1 MKTKTLLLAVLL
13 GFAPAI
19 YADSPS
25 SVAAKSGVKPSTV
38 NSNGGFDFK
47 DRDNGKH
54 KGWCK
59 GQGHLSAPGNKGS
72 GHRNHSHCEED
83 DDGGGGGGGGGPLE
97 CPEFQIYDPVSG
109 QCLPLG

>member
-1 MKTKTLLLAVLL
+1 MKTKTLLLTVLL

-25 SVAAKSGVKPSTV
+25 SVAARNGVKPSTV
-38 NSNGGFDFK
+38 DSNGGFDFTA
-47 DRDNGKH
+47 RDKGEH

-59 GQGHLSAPGNKGS
+59 GQGHLSAPGKKGS
-72 GHRNHSHCEED
+72 GHRNHSHCNDDGDDD
-83 DDGGGGGGGGGPLE
+83 DDGGGGGPLQ
-97 CPEFQIYDPVSG
+97 CPEFQIYDPISG